1 MDTFLIYMIAIF
13 SALKDEIKSI
23 LADFEVTETIYVRP
37 SIIFRGFYRGKEML
51 LSHTG
56 IGRQK
61 TERAVEFCIKEFH
74 PDLCVNV
81 GFCGALTPSLGL
93 ADIVIGESVTLE
105 KSGEVIGAGENDFLN
120 KAKTICK
127 NVPLKCLSGGILTV
141 DNVINTPHE
150 KAFLGTK
157 FGVVAVDM
165 ESFALAKTATKYN
178 TPFIIVRSTIDPMD
192 MHLGSFEGSVKE
204 NGSVNPVGFISNLVR
219 SPKKTIQLPQLKFCA
234 SKAKETLGRFLNEF
248 IL

>member
-1 MDTFLIYMIAIF
+1 MIAIF
-13 SALKDEIKSI
+13 SALKEEIKPI
-23 LADFEVTETIYVRP
+23 LADFETTETIYVRP
-37 SIIFRGFYRGKEML
+37 SVIFRGFYRGKELL

-56 IGRQK
+56 VGRQK
-61 TERAVEFCIKEFH
+61 TERAVEFCINEFH
-74 PDLCVNV
+74 PSLCVNV

-105 KSGEVIGAGENDFLN
+105 KSGEIISVLESDALN
-120 KAKTICK
+120 KAKDICK
-127 NVPLKCLSGGILTV
+127 NVPLKCLSGGMLTV

-165 ESFALAKTATKYN
+165 ESFAMAKVAKKYN
-178 TPFIIVRSTIDPMD
+178 TPFIIIRSTLDPMD
-192 MHLGSFEGSVKE
+192 MHLPSFEHSVKE
-204 NGSVNPVGFISNLVR
+204 NGSTNVIGLISSLAS
-219 SPKKTIQLPQLKFCA
+219 SPKKTVQLPQLKYCA
-234 SKAKETLGRFLNEF
+234 SKSKEVLGRFLNEF